1 MELRQNPK
9 QKTIEDIGRVRNNK
23 KIHARKHKRYIYL
36 RKNEKE
42 AAITANMIKLLTIAG
57 SINPE
62 DHLNFWRE
70 NLRSDYPVIELG
82 TSYLVNAR
90 LGVFV
95 ANNCVFLPNGLMY
108 NPHFIQEPQET
119 AAENPPMS
127 LYQFMIETG
136 RETAYILPTLEPD
149 ASLPCAQFINTP
161 RRKLQVSTLMV
172 SSTDVAKPCMSV
184 TQDF

>member
-9 QKTIEDIGRVRNNK
+9 QKKIEDNGRIISNEK
-23 KIHARKHKRYIYL
+23 FHARRRAREKYL
-36 RKNEKE
+36 RRNQKE

-70 NLRSDYPVIELG
+70 NLKSDYPVVELRK
-82 TSYLVNAR
+82 SNLVNAG

-95 ANNCVFLPNGLMY
+95 TDNCVFLPNGLMY
-108 NPHFIQEPQET
+108 IPHSIQEPQET
-119 AAENPPMS
+119 AAESPPMS

-136 RETAYILPTLEPD
+136 RGTFYIFPTLEPD
-149 ASLPCAQFINTP
+149 ASLPNEPLISFPDFVDKDDNDDDDF
-161 RRKLQVSTLMV
+161 KLFWN
-172 SSTDVAKPCMSV
+172 KEKK
-184 TQDF
+184 